1 MRQTTPTRRRKLK
14 TFKEWLKPFKEHVA
28 VDRQIRRLAEAL
40 DWAEAQNPMVDL
52 SYFSTSIEMK
62 LSDQEKAERLADLSD
77 TITAVG
83 EKSDVVIL
91 GMWVSPK
98 AR

>member
-1 MRQTTPTRRRKLK
+1 MLQTAPRRR
-14 TFKEWLKPFKEHVA
+14 LKPFREVTKQVGIE
-28 VDRQIRRLAEAL
+28 RQVRRLAESL
-40 DWAEAQNPMVDL
+40 NLAEAQNPKVDL
-52 SYFSTSIEMK
+52 NYFSTSVEMK

-77 TITAVG
+77 TITAIS

-98 AR
+98 V